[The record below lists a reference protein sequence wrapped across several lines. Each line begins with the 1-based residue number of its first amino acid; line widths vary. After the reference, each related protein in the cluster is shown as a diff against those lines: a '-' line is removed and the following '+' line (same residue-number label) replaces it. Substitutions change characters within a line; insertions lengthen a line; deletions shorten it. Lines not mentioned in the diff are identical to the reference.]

1 MIKSVD
7 TATDATFNIIKQTTN
22 KYDVC
27 SFSFSTCFFPCN
39 DAQFSSLSLLPRSL
53 YTFLRC
59 WSAFDFASIS
69 HLQIRRKCMQWEKD
83 TTIFRLRVSVSFHE
97 VEDWPTKK
105 KERANTHSHAL
116 SKIDVVLMAFCEN
129 EHYVMPT
136 KKNLTRKEWSHKKS
150 YYYQLGRFNCT
161 DANANISHSPSRR
174 NRWFRIQAS
183 PLPCW

>member
-1 MIKSVD
+1 MAASNVYERHRYFMIKSVD

-116 SKIDVVLMAFCEN
+116 SKIDVVLMAFREN

-136 KKNLTRKEWSHKKS
+136 KKNLSAKNDPIKKVTIT
-150 YYYQLGRFNCT
+150 N
-161 DANANISHSPSRR
+161 
-174 NRWFRIQAS
+174 
-183 PLPCW
+183 